1 MRSHLESTD
10 TEGSSLPQRL
20 GTFCPRT
27 ALPIGT
33 SRARSLQA
41 GRQLWSAAL
50 EAWGSSCLMT
60 LGVLEN
66 SILHSSLPGSSNQV
80 GV

>member
-1 MRSHLESTD
+1 MRSHLEFID
-10 TEGSSLPQRL
+10 IEGSSLLQRL

-27 ALPIGT
+27 ALPIGS
-33 SRARSLQA
+33 SRAKSLQA

-60 LGVLEN
+60 LEN
-66 SILHSSLPGSSNQV
+66 SILHSSLPGSNNQV